1 MKILIEF
8 VVVEINKDKTKFVTT
23 GVYTYDYDKFI
34 EKQKNVSKL
43 RNRYLHSLM
52 IIDPNNNKY
61 IKTIYFEPL

>member
-1 MKILIEF
+1 MKTLIEF
-8 VVVEINKDKTKFVTT
+8 VVVEINKHKTKFITT

-52 IIDPNNNKY
+52 IIDPNTNKY
-61 IKTIYFEPL
+61 IKTIYFELL